1 MDAKTLLALQKYTGC
16 GGREKPEALARP
28 WVPGGEG

>member
-1 MDAKTLLALQKYTGC
+1 MDAKTLLALQKYAGR
-16 GGREKPEALARP
+16 GGRENPEALACP